1 VRCIAVTRQTITNG
15 IRSLPSSLE
24 DCHLRTAEVHHQ
36 GWYVETAL
44 EQVEELA
51 PAILD
56 FLPDMLIGQKVM
68 ILDTHGHKSGG
79 KI

>member
-1 VRCIAVTRQTITNG
+1 M
-15 IRSLPSSLE
+15 RSLPSSLE
-24 DCHLRTAEVHHQ
+24 DRHLRRTEVHHQ
-36 GWYVETAL
+36 GWYVDTAL

-68 ILDTHGHKSGG
+68 IWDIHGRKPEGRV
-79 KI
+79 